1 MHLLN
6 PVVDPLSIFW
16 ILILL
21 NSFGQR
27 ILNISSKVRAAQWT
41 LRSYFKYVFAALDM
55 EKVFLVASKYHDLV
69 EVIKILETDN
79 TFRTNIVL
87 SIF

>member
-1 MHLLN
+1 M
-6 PVVDPLSIFW
+6 
-16 ILILL
+16 
-21 NSFGQR
+21 
-27 ILNISSKVRAAQWT
+27 
-41 LRSYFKYVFAALDM
+41 RSYFKYVFAALDM
-55 EKVFLVASKYHDLV
+55 EEVFLVASEYHDLV